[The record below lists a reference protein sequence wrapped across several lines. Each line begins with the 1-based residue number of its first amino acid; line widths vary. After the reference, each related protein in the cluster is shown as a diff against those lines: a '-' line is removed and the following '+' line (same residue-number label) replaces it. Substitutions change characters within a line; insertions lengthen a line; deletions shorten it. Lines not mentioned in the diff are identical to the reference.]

1 MELKDTIT
9 LMQSGDYTE
18 RFVAEYLQLRIR
30 KEKLETFITK
40 YKRNELPFTP
50 NCSVAILEAQLAIMI
65 GYMNILEN
73 RARVE
78 KINLYDF
85 VKTGTMT
92 IDEIEH
98 CVDNEW
104 EFK

>member
-9 LMQSGDYTE
+9 LMQSDDYTE
-18 RFVAEYLQLRIR
+18 RFIAEYLQLCIR
-30 KEKLETFITK
+30 KEKLEILITK
-40 YKRNELPFTP
+40 YKRNELSFTP
-50 NCSVAILEAQLAIMI
+50 DCSVAMLEVQLAIMI
-65 GYMNILEN
+65 GYMSILEN
-73 RARVE
+73 RARIE

-98 CVDNEW
+98 CVDREW
-104 EFK
+104 GFK

>member
-9 LMQSGDYTE
+9 LMQSDDHGE
-18 RFVAEYLQLRIR
+18 RFIAEYLQLRIR
-30 KEKLETFITK
+30 KEKLEALITK
-40 YKRNELPFTP
+40 YKRNELSFTP
-50 NCSVAILEAQLAIMI
+50 DCSIAMLEAQLAVMI

-73 RARVE
+73 RARIE
-78 KINLYDF
+78 KINLYNF
-85 VKTGTMT
+85 VKTGTIT

-98 CVDNEW
+98 CVDGEW